1 MEIRAR
7 FVLVGVFVVAVIVA
21 AFGFV
26 FWLNNTGG
34 IGPRTAYRVE
44 FSSAVSGLWP
54 GSDVL
59 FNGIKVGEVTGL
71 DLVTDD
77 PGKVVAEI
85 AIDSRTPVK
94 SDTHVGLVF
103 SGLTGTA
110 AIALTGG
117 TPSAAAPQS
126 SNGAPPVLVADAEA
140 VKDLTQSARDTLNT
154 VDNLIADNSANVTDA
169 IANIDKFAAALGSNS
184 DKVGDVLEGLAKLTG
199 GGKQAN
205 QVAYQLTPPAAPA
218 GATPPDVSLGI
229 AEPTAILT
237 LDAQTI
243 MTEQNGGLVSATT
256 DAKWAD
262 NMPLLVRAALLTG
275 FQNAKYLK
283 VGADGGDFEA
293 DDKLAIDV
301 QKFSFGGAAG
311 AMTANVALSAKL
323 LDSDGKLLDSHLFS
337 ADAPVASPG
346 DVPAAVAALNQA
358 FGEAGSDLIGWTMTT
373 LAADATPAPEDKT
386 APGDTGGDKTAPAD
400 SAAPADNPPPADNS
414 APAGSAAPDAGGSAA
429 PAPDTSSGGQ

>member
-26 FWLNNTGG
+26 YWLKNTGG

-44 FSSAVSGLWP
+44 FGSPVSGLWP

-85 AIDSRTPVK
+85 AVDSRTPVK
-94 SDTHVGLVF
+94 TDTVVGLVF

-117 TPSAAAPQS
+117 TPAAGAPQPTDGGS
-126 SNGAPPVLVADAEA
+126 PVLVADTSA
-140 VKDLTQSARDTLNT
+140 VKDLTQSARDTLNN
-154 VDNLIADNSANVTDA
+154 VNKLIADNSAHVTDA
-169 IANIDKFAAALGSNS
+169 IANIDAFAAALGKNS

-199 GGKQAN
+199 GGKQAT
-205 QVAYQLTPPAAPA
+205 QVGYQLTPPSAPA
-218 GATPPDVSLGI
+218 GVTPPDVSLGI
-229 AEPTAILT
+229 GEPTAILT

-256 DAKWAD
+256 DGKWAD
-262 NMPLLVRAALLTG
+262 NMPLLVRAALIAG

-283 VGADGGDFEA
+283 VGADGGDFQA

-301 QKFSFGGAAG
+301 QKFSYGGATG
-311 AMTANVALSAKL
+311 AMTANVMLSAKL
-323 LDSDGKLLDSHLFS
+323 LDGDGKLLDAKVFS
-337 ADAPVASPG
+337 ADAPVAAPG
-346 DVPAAVAALNQA
+346 DAPAAVAGLNAA
-358 FGEAGSDLIGWTMTT
+358 FGKAGGDLIGWTMTT
-373 LAADATPAPEDKT
+373 LAADASAAPADKA
-386 APGDTGGDKTAPAD
+386 APDNSAAPAGGDKAPPADDGAPAD
-400 SAAPADNPPPADNS
+400 SAAPAAGDAT
-414 APAGSAAPDAGGSAA
+414 APAQAGA
-429 PAPDTSSGGQ
+429 PASGQ

>member
-7 FVLVGVFVVAVIVA
+7 FVLVGAFVVAVIVA

-26 FWLNNTGG
+26 YWLNNTGG

-44 FSSAVSGLWP
+44 FGGAVSGLWP

-71 DLVTDD
+71 DLVTDN

-85 AIDSRTPVK
+85 AVDSRTPVK
-94 SDTHVGLVF
+94 TDTVVGLVF

-117 TPSAAAPQS
+117 SPSAAVPQAS
-126 SNGAPPVLVADAEA
+126 DGGPPVLVADISA

-154 VDNLIADNSANVTDA
+154 IDKLIDDNSAHVTDA
-169 IANIDKFAAALGSNS
+169 IANIDAFAAALGKNS

-205 QVAYQLTPPAAPA
+205 LVAYQLTAPAAPA
-218 GATPPDVSLGI
+218 GATPPDEPLAI

-243 MTEQNGGLVSATT
+243 MTDQNGGLVSATT

-262 NMPLLVRAALLTG
+262 NLPLLVRAALITG
-275 FQNAKYLK
+275 FQNANYLK
-283 VGADGGDFEA
+283 VGADGSDFQA
-293 DDKLAIDV
+293 DNKLAIDV
-301 QKFSFGGAAG
+301 QKFSYGGAAG
-311 AMTANVALSAKL
+311 AMKANVVLSAKL
-323 LDSDGKLLDSHLFS
+323 LDGDGKLLDAHLFS
-337 ADAPVASPG
+337 ADAPVADPG
-346 DVPAAVAALNQA
+346 DVPAAVAALNLA
-358 FGEAGSDLIGWTMTT
+358 FAKAGGDLIGWTMTT
-373 LAADATPAPEDKT
+373 LAADA
-386 APGDTGGDKTAPAD
+386 
-400 SAAPADNPPPADNS
+400 SAAPADKA
-414 APAGSAAPDAGGSAA
+414 AAPDDSTAPAAGDAGAPADKAAPDGAAPPAAGDTAA
-429 PAPDTSSGGQ
+429 PAPEAAPPSNP